1 MQMPPKSPDLD
12 HAKEQLH
19 RRFVTYE
26 HQLLKETDE
35 LANSGFADRRWCAI
49 ARTHFEEGVMAL
61 HRALRDFPGDDPNQ
75 YGKVPMASPTESGAF
90 QRPPVDDASNYSEA
104 QRALDDKTDG

>member
-1 MQMPPKSPDLD
+1 MKMPPKSPDLD

-19 RRFVTYE
+19 KRFVTYE
-26 HQLLKETDE
+26 RELLKITDE

-75 YGKVPMASPTESGAF
+75 YGKVPSVTSPGFEP
-90 QRPPVDDASNYSEA
+90 PPVDDAPNYSEA
-104 QRALDDKTDG
+104 QRLLKDSP